1 MRKCLNLNPA
11 WGEHPMAPVE
21 YLAKLLTMTA
31 RFIASFDDPIIGP
44 PKHQP
49 NFCKRILVVEDEHDL
64 RQLTAEVL
72 IDAGYHVDVAE
83 NGATAWS
90 ALQFSKYDLLIT
102 DQFMPKLSG
111 VELLR
116 KIYTANMT
124 LPIIMATGFLPTW
137 EFALHP
143 CLQPV
148 KMLLKPYSF
157 QKLLGM
163 VKNVLHT
170 TGSAGVEIPLLCKS
184 HIEHES
190 AIKL

>member
-21 YLAKLLTMTA
+21 YLAKLLSMTA

-90 ALQFSKYDLLIT
+90 ALQLSKYDLLIT

-116 KIYTANMT
+116 KIYAANMT